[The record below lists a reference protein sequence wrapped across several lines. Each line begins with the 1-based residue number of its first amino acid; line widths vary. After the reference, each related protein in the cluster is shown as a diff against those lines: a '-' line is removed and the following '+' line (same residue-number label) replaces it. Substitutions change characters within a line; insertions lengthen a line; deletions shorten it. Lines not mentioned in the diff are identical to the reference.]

1 MNLLATATKSF
12 RASATARA
20 AQWEVIKLLSK
31 KRLPP
36 AEHAQLERAFLDI
49 EYAATCAE
57 IECQRRGLE

>member
-12 RASATARA
+12 RASVTVLRV
-20 AQWEVIKLLSK
+20 QWEVIKLLSK
-31 KRLPP
+31 ERLPS
-36 AEHAQLERAFLDI
+36 AELAQLERAFLDI